1 MPAVIHILGLVL
13 SGFSATF
20 LLPLLCALVAHD
32 GRAPDFLAGAIV
44 SGGAGLALI
53 GLARPHARELK
64 PRDGFLLVTLGL
76 VTLSGVAA
84 IPLLLALP
92 RLSVTAA
99 YFEAMSGLT
108 TTGATL
114 LTGLDHLPP
123 SVNLWRCT
131 LEWFGGLGVIVL
143 GVAAL
148 PLLGVGGMQLHRAD
162 TPGPMKE
169 ERLTPRIASTAR
181 SLWLVYCVLTAAGIG
196 ALRFAGMSWLDA
208 ICHCFSAMSL
218 GSFST
223 HDASIAYF
231 DSPAIEVVLALII
244 LVAAFNLTRHFVAL
258 RQLSL
263 DTYAA
268 DPEARAILLVLGLSV
283 LGIALLLQWHHV
295 YRSFGVSLRHAL
307 FNVVSIATTCGL
319 VSRDYTQWPV
329 FAPFWML
336 FLSCLV
342 ASTGTAGGGIRMFRT
357 LLLTRQAAR
366 ELKLLVHPGAIV
378 PVRVGGRAVPER
390 VGHSVLAFIFL
401 YFMAATVLI
410 FLLLASGLDFQSSL
424 GAIIAT
430 LNNLGPGLGLV
441 GPGRTYQALNAF
453 QDWTCIIAMLL
464 GRLEIFSV
472 LVLFTPAYWRK

>member
-1 MPAVIHILGLVL
+1 
-13 SGFSATF
+13 
-20 LLPLLCALVAHD
+20 
-32 GRAPDFLAGAIV
+32 
-44 SGGAGLALI
+44 
-53 GLARPHARELK
+53 
-64 PRDGFLLVTLGL
+64 
-76 VTLSGVAA
+76 
-84 IPLLLALP
+84 
-92 RLSVTAA
+92 
-99 YFEAMSGLT
+99 
-108 TTGATL
+108 
-114 LTGLDHLPP
+114 
-123 SVNLWRCT
+123 
-131 LEWFGGLGVIVL
+131 
-143 GVAAL
+143 AL

-169 ERLTPRIASTAR
+169 ERLTPRITSTAR
-181 SLWLVYCVLTAAGIG
+181 SLWLVYCLITAAGIA
-196 ALRFAGMSWLDA
+196 ALRLTGMSWLDA
-208 ICHCFSAMSL
+208 ICHCFSAVSL

-231 DSPAIEVVLALII
+231 DSPAVEVVLALII
-244 LVAAFNLTRHFVAL
+244 LIAALNLTRHFVAL

-268 DPEARAILLVLGLSV
+268 DPEARAILVILALSV
-283 LGIALLLQWHHV
+283 LGIAILLQWHHV

-319 VSRDYTQWPV
+319 VSQDYTQWPV

-357 LLLTRQAAR
+357 LMLTRQASR
-366 ELKLLVHPGAIV
+366 EMKLLVHPGAIV

-401 YFMAATVLI
+401 YFMAATLLI
-410 FLLLASGLDFQSSL
+410 FLLLASGLDFQSAL

-430 LNNLGPGLGLV
+430 LNNIGPGLGVV
-441 GPGRTYQALNAF
+441 GPGRTYQALNTF
-453 QDWTCIIAMLL
+453 QDWTCIVAMLV